1 MILGVS
7 NFMEPP
13 QLPFAREGLFTPAPL
28 QRELQ
33 CAGNVHRVTT
43 AVGDP
48 AWLVTGHAAVRQLF
62 DDDRVGRS
70 HPEPE
75 TAARSGK
82 SAFFGGPIG
91 NYETEHDDHAR
102 GRRLMQPHFTPKQM
116 RALENRVSE
125 LSTELLDAM
134 IEQGPPADLYTAI
147 AQPLPMMVLC
157 ELLGVPY
164 AERTEFREWTTAA
177 SNTRD
182 RSLSEWG
189 MGQLFVYG
197 LQLVGRK
204 REDPGD
210 DVISRLCAVDG
221 VADHEI
227 ASQSMALLLGG
238 HETTVVQLGLAALL
252 LLANP
257 EQWALLVAQPDLIP
271 NAVEETLRASRT
283 GGGEIPRYARE
294 DLDLDGVHIAAGD
307 LLLLDVGA
315 ANHDRAV
322 FGGPD
327 RLDVTRHTA
336 AHVTFGYGARYCV
349 GAPLAR
355 LQLTTVLG
363 QLVERLPGLY
373 LRKEVSELTMRS
385 DLLTGGL
392 FELPVGW

>member
-1 MILGVS
+1 MNAVQ
-7 NFMEPP
+7 PP
-13 QLPFAREGLFTPAPL
+13 QLPFPREGLFVPAAK

-33 CAGNVHRVTT
+33 RAGTVHRVTT

-48 AWLVTGHAAVRQLF
+48 AWLITGYATVRRLF
-62 DDDRVGRS
+62 DDERVGRS
-70 HPEPE
+70 HPEPD
-75 TAARSGK
+75 TAARSGD

-91 NYETEHDDHAR
+91 SYETEREDHAR
-102 GRRLMQPHFTPKQM
+102 ARRLMQPHFTPKQM
-116 RALENRVSE
+116 RTLAGRVHE
-125 LSTELLDAM
+125 LADELITAM
-134 IEQGPPADLYTAI
+134 IDQGSPADFYTAV
-147 AQPLPMMVLC
+147 AVPLPMMVLC

-164 AERTEFREWTTAA
+164 ADRDEFREWTVAA

-182 RSLSEWG
+182 RSRSEWG

-197 LQLVGRK
+197 MQLVGRK
-204 REDPGD
+204 RKQPGD
-210 DVISRLCAVDG
+210 DVISRLCAIDG

-238 HETTVVQLGLAALL
+238 HETTVVQLGLATLL

-257 EQWALLVAQPDLIP
+257 EQWALLVSQPDLVP

-294 DLDLDGVHIAAGD
+294 DLEIDGVHIAAGE

-315 ANHDRAV
+315 ANQDPAV
-322 FGGPD
+322 FGCPD
-327 RLDVTRHTA
+327 QLDVARKHL
-336 AHVTFGYGARYCV
+336 AHVIFGYGSRYCV

-355 LQLTTVLG
+355 MQLTEVLG
-363 QLVERLPGLY
+363 QLVERVPGLH
-373 LRKEVSELTMRS
+373 LRRDISELTMRG

-392 FELPVGW
+392 REVPVGW

>member
-1 MILGVS
+1 M
-7 NFMEPP
+7 NAAQPP
-13 QLPFAREGLFTPAPL
+13 QLPFPRDGLFSPAAQ

-33 CAGNVHRVTT
+33 RAGTVHRVTT
-43 AVGDP
+43 AAGDP
-48 AWLVTGHAAVRQLF
+48 AWLVTGHTTVRQLF

-70 HPEPE
+70 HPAPE

-91 NYETEHDDHAR
+91 NYETERDDHAR

-116 RALENRVSE
+116 RALESRVHE
-125 LSTELLDAM
+125 LADELITAMLD
-134 IEQGPPADLYTAI
+134 QGPPADLYA
-147 AQPLPMMVLC
+147 AVALPLPMMVLC

-164 AERTEFREWTTAA
+164 ADREEFHEWTTAA

-182 RSLSEWG
+182 RSRSEWG

-197 LQLVGRK
+197 MQLVERK
-204 REDPGD
+204 RQHPGD
-210 DVISRLCAVDG
+210 DVISRLCAIDG

-238 HETTVVQLGLAALL
+238 HETTVVQLGLATLL

-257 EQWALLVAQPDLIP
+257 EQWALLVAQPDLVP
-271 NAVEETLRASRT
+271 NAVEETLRASRS

-294 DLDLDGVHIAAGD
+294 DLDVDGVNIAAGE

-315 ANHDRAV
+315 ANHDPSV
-322 FGGPD
+322 FSGPD
-327 RLDVTRHTA
+327 RLDVTRRPG
-336 AHVTFGYGARYCV
+336 AHITFGYGSRYCV

-355 LQLTTVLG
+355 LQLVEVLG
-363 QLVERLPGLY
+363 QLVERLPGLH
-373 LRKEVSELTMRS
+373 LTKDISELTMRA